1 MSKYCNRCKR
11 YLEINNFYSYKKS
24 IFKQCVNKKI
34 NCDHCNKEVN
44 STNLSKHKKQIH
56 STFLRSDKSDST
68 YNSKH
73 NRTHNSTY
81 DDSTLQRSNKS
92 DSTLQRS
99 DKSDSTLLRSD
110 KSDSTLQR
118 YDKSDSTLQRYDKSD
133 STLQVSDKNN
143 EPLYPTIEDGL
154 YPNKYNELKKD
165 KIFDIKTRNQI
176 NRILTKN
183 RMLHNKIKNDTIT
196 KRKEEQFENNL
207 NKLRDLDYF
216 DERVCKIL
224 LKYKYLD

>member
-11 YLEINNFYSYKKS
+11 YLEINNFYSYNKS
-24 IFKQCVNKKI
+24 ICKQCVNKKI
-34 NCDHCNKEVN
+34 KCDYCNKEFN
-44 STNLSKHKKQIH
+44 STNLSKHIKQIH
-56 STFLRSDKSDST
+56 STLLRSDKSDST

-73 NRTHNSTY
+73 NSTHNSTY
-81 DDSTLQRSNKS
+81 EDSTLQRSNKS

-110 KSDSTLQR
+110 KSDSTLQI
-118 YDKSDSTLQRYDKSD
+118 YDKSD

-143 EPLYPTIEDGL
+143 ELLNPTIEDGL
-154 YPNKYNELKKD
+154 YLNKYNELKID
-165 KIFDIKTRNQI
+165 KIYDIKTRNQI

-183 RMLHNKIKNDTIT
+183 RMLHNKIKNNTIT
-196 KRKEEQFENNL
+196 KREEEQFENNL